1 MKLAIKLFSWLLL
14 LTFVGVVIFSAL
26 HWVPDR
32 SVEELKTRWTK
43 PSSQFIKINGMQIH
57 FLDEGPRDDLTPI
70 VLLHGTSSSLHTWDG
85 WVDVLK
91 DERRVIRFDM
101 PGFGLTGPSPKN
113 DYTIESYSQIVIA
126 VLKELQLDRFILAG
140 NSLGGYVAWATA
152 IFHPDQVEQLILID
166 SSGYP
171 FKAQSV
177 PIGFKVANIP
187 VLNRLMEYVLPKGII
202 ESSLKNVYGNPEL
215 VTPELIDRYFDL
227 TSRAGNR
234 TALVERFRQTRP
246 SSLANKVS
254 QIKVPTLILWGGR
267 DNLIP
272 VQYGKRFHKEIVG
285 SKLVVFTELGHVPH
299 EENPIKTV
307 RAVKEFLAQKNK
319 L

>member
-126 VLKELQLDRFILAG
+126 VLKELQIDRFILAG

-307 RAVKEFLAQKNK
+307 TAVKEFLAQKNK